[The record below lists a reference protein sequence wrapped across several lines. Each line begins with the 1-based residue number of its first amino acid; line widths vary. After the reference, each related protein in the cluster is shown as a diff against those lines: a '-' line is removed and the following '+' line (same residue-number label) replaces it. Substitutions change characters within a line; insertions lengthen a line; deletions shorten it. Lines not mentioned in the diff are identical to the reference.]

1 MYSNTENLL
10 ADDEN
15 GLRYASGYVGM
26 KLLREFRTD
35 RSSKV
40 SQYRECL
47 SKMSKDDDDSS
58 FCAYTKAWIDT
69 INRGGLFDVNDILF
83 KSIEV
88 KTRQVLPQ
96 HLAGSTHAT
105 PSKKEELVKLIARDE
120 IIQGN
125 WREVGEDIVD
135 EDDFNF
141 LLLKII
147 NLWVT

>member
-1 MYSNTENLL
+1 M
-10 ADDEN
+10 
-15 GLRYASGYVGM
+15 
-26 KLLREFRTD
+26 
-35 RSSKV
+35 
-40 SQYRECL
+40 
-47 SKMSKDDDDSS
+47 
-58 FCAYTKAWIDT
+58 
-69 INRGGLFDVNDILF
+69 NDILF

-147 NLWVT
+147 NLWVTMRGFSIASKWMEDYKQAKNKTIKKTKCLRKELKSSSDSDKTTL